1 MKTTF
6 TIVVFMTIQAMANA
20 QAPAN
25 FLIRE
30 ELSPRTPSVSM
41 RAFSASEQDLPDDKQ
56 DDLAQQEQQLR
67 EEIATAKRQL
77 ISKQIAA
84 SRIKGYM
91 AVQLYLANNSLINE
105 LICNPALTATIA
117 DQTNTLKQLAAHA
130 FSLAAEIR
138 EEAAA
143 QPNPEAQLAELS
155 NAEEKELLALAQQQE
170 VLRILKIS
178 TPLFIK
184 SPSLELPARSLI
196 EIRPENEATQKD
208 ELAVLSGQVQTLKQT
223 GEALRKAASDKNENE
238 KHLMLEEATAM
249 ERDYHTAAIALSAY
263 RYKKTTKTFLENQS
277 LINLYLEAAGNS
289 DLTSKAAKLN
299 EEANYNFR
307 LGKEMRE
314 EADAQLTEAARL
326 AELSNAEEKEIVAL
340 SLQQQSVQHLKK
352 IKSQL
357 LLASN

>member
-143 QPNPEAQLAELS
+143 QTNPEAQLAELS

-208 ELAVLSGQVQTLKQT
+208 ELAVLSAQVQTLKQT
-223 GEALRKAASDKNENE
+223 GEALRKAASDKNE

-263 RYKKTTKTFLENQS
+263 RYKQTTKTFLENQS